1 MQSTIEAAS
10 GVATPRRASAA
21 VNFDSRSSRRLLVL
35 VIAAGIV
42 VLDQSLKWWA
52 WRNVSGVHINYSGD
66 MLVPA
71 AVSSMYGRPVSGALL
86 DMVDSVLLIGVITL
100 FLRRRRSRLALISG
114 SFIIGGWT
122 SNLLDRLAMHYWTA
136 PGSVRGVVDF
146 ILIGQRDYNLADL
159 FIIGATPFFIVA
171 VCAPVV
177 RRIVRR
183 RPVAVAQTPPK
194 ERSTRGTRSTVSAVA
209 ALTALTALTAAVGLG
224 AANFGGLTAPTTSTN
239 SSYQPVAQAG
249 P

>member
-10 GVATPRRASAA
+10 GVASPRRVSAA
-21 VNFDSRSSRRLLVL
+21 ANLNNRASRRLLVL
-35 VIAAGIV
+35 VIATGIV

-66 MLVPA
+66 ILVP
-71 AVSSMYGRPVSGALL
+71 AVSSMYGRPVPGALL
-86 DMVDSVLLIGVITL
+86 DMVDSVLLIGVVML

-177 RRIVRR
+177 RKIAGR
-183 RPVAVAQTPPK
+183 RPVAGARTPPN
-194 ERSTRGTRSTVSAVA
+194 ERGRRGTRTAMSAVA
-209 ALTALTALTAAVGLG
+209 AFVALTAAVGLG

-239 SSYQPVAQAG
+239 SGYQPVAQAG